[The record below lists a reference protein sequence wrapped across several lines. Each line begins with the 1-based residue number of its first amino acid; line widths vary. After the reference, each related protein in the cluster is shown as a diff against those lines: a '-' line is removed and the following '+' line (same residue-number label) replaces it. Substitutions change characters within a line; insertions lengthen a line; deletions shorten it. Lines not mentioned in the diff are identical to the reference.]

1 MVRQRSSP
9 SAGLGRGASAI
20 SKWGDLRPDSRPRP
34 VALQPPGAS
43 AIVRAMSA
51 TARLAEFVVKTTLRD
66 CPESAIIQ
74 VRRAALDTLGV
85 TLAGAGEPAAVGVRG
100 VVRAEGGTPLC
111 TVFGT
116 SLRTAPTWAA

>member
-51 TARLAEFVVKTTLRD
+51 TARLAEFVVKTTPRE
-66 CPESAIIQ
+66 CPDAAVTQ

-85 TLAGAGEPAAVGVRG
+85 MLAGAGEPAATAVRR
-100 VVRAEGGTPLC
+100 VVSAESGTPLC
-111 TVFGT
+111 TVVGT
-116 SLRTAPTWAA
+116 SLRAAPTWA